1 MAHNMGICDLKN
13 PGDANLPIAIIQR
26 LHPHKIGMEQKQTA
40 LDYKSTPAAMA
51 KHEPTTS
58 NMRTLL
64 SNAEELKS
72 RVGEIVRRL

>member
-1 MAHNMGICDLKN
+1 
-13 PGDANLPIAIIQR
+13 
-26 LHPHKIGMEQKQTA
+26 MEQKQTA
-40 LDYKSTPAAMA
+40 LDYKSIPAAMA
-51 KHEPTTS
+51 KYEPTTS

>member
-13 PGDANLPIAIIQR
+13 PSDVNS
-26 LHPHKIGMEQKQTA
+26 PHKIGMEQKQTA
-40 LDYKSTPAAMA
+40 LDYKSTSAAMA

>member
-1 MAHNMGICDLKN
+1 
-13 PGDANLPIAIIQR
+13 
-26 LHPHKIGMEQKQTA
+26 MEQKQTA
-40 LDYKSTPAAMA
+40 LDYKSTSAAMA